1 MGLFVPHPG
10 SDFKWQLSSYGT
22 TRPAAAFGTTVT
34 PGTAPTMG
42 AWAQLI
48 SGASMVNDAYGIL
61 ININSASTSATTRNC
76 LIDIG
81 IDNAG
86 GTNYVVSIPF
96 LLGGHAAPYNVGSG
110 GCWYYFPLF
119 IPRGS
124 SIAARATGNVT
135 TAIRVFATVYGQP
148 RRPDAVKVG
157 SSVFS
162 FGQTT
167 STATGTSITL
177 GTTTKG
183 NYVQVGAATTM
194 RLWWWQ
200 AGYTCIDTTM
210 TLATIHLDIA
220 AGTSTTNNKLL
231 VGDFFINTSASEQ
244 INNTPLTAGRTSN
257 VASGSNI
264 YVRGISS
271 ANADSA
277 TSVMA
282 YGLGG

>member
-1 MGLFVPHPG
+1 MGLYVAAG
-10 SDFKWQLSSYGT
+10 ADFRWQLSSYGT
-22 TRPAAAFGTTVT
+22 TRPAANFGTTVT

-42 AWAQLI
+42 AWVALL
-48 SGASMVNDAYGIL
+48 SGASMVNDAYGIM
-61 ININSASTSATTRNC
+61 ININSASTAATTRNC

-86 GTNYVVSIPF
+86 GTAYVVSIPF
-96 LLGGHAAPYNVGSG
+96 LMGGHATPYNVGSG

-135 TAIRVFATVYGQP
+135 TAIRVLATVYGQP
-148 RRPDAVKVG
+148 RRPEVVKTG

-162 FGQTT
+162 FGETT

-177 GTTTKG
+177 GTTVKG
-183 NYVQVGAATTM
+183 NYVRVGAATTM

-210 TLATIHLDIA
+210 TLAAIHLDV
-220 AGTSTTNNKLL
+220 AGGTTTTNNKVL
-231 VGDFFINTSASEQ
+231 VQDIYINTSVSEQ
-244 INNTPLTAGRTSN
+244 INNIPLSAGCFSNLAPGSN
-257 VASGSNI
+257 VYI
-264 YVRGISS
+264 RGMSS
-271 ANADSA
+271 AAADSLP
-277 TSVMA
+277 SVIA